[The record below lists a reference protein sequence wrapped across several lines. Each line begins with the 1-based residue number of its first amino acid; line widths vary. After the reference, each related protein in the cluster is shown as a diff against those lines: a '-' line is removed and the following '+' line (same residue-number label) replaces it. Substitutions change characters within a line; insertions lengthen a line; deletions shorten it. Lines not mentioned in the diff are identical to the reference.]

1 MGVMEEK
8 ESPGGRMVTKV
19 LAKRVT
25 RAKEVETVRLTF
37 KREGVIG
44 KGSFGV
50 VQLVRL
56 QRVSPVH
63 GDVEGSGRPTRL
75 AMKTVGVKQRES
87 RELGILKQLDHPNIV
102 PLRFFFFSNA
112 KSGQGTTL
120 NLLFDA
126 QPTTVYD
133 ALGELASRGEGWSGV
148 EVAQYGSQLGAGL
161 AYLHTLSIAHRDIK
175 PRNLLLRPETSGLQ
189 ICDLGSACRVGEG
202 AALTAYICSRFA
214 APPLPAFLSSP
225 FLI

>member
-1 MGVMEEK
+1 
-8 ESPGGRMVTKV
+8 
-19 LAKRVT
+19 
-25 RAKEVETVRLTF
+25 
-37 KREGVIG
+37 
-44 KGSFGV
+44 
-50 VQLVRL
+50 
-56 QRVSPVH
+56 
-63 GDVEGSGRPTRL
+63 
-75 AMKTVGVKQRES
+75 MKTVGVKQGES

-133 ALGELASRGEGWSGV
+133 ALGELASRGQGWTGE

-202 AALTAYICSRFA
+202 AALTAYICSR
-214 APPLPAFLSSP
+214 
-225 FLI
+225 

>member
-1 MGVMEEK
+1 M
-8 ESPGGRMVTKV
+8 
-19 LAKRVT
+19 LAKRVNK
-25 RAKEVETVRLTF
+25 AKEVETVRLTF

-63 GDVEGSGRPTRL
+63 GEGVEGSSCSIRPTTRL
-75 AMKTVGVKQRES
+75 AMKTVAVKQKES

-112 KSGQGTTL
+112 KSGQGTGTTL

-133 ALGELASRGEGWSGV
+133 ALGELASRGKGWSGE
-148 EVAQYGSQLGAGL
+148 EVGINIVIINVISV
-161 AYLHTLSIAHRDIK
+161 SIVVVVLRCCIICCDQQW
-175 PRNLLLRPETSGLQ
+175 LLLQATNNRQEP
-189 ICDLGSACRVGEG
+189 C
-202 AALTAYICSRFA
+202 
-214 APPLPAFLSSP
+214 
-225 FLI
+225 

>member
-1 MGVMEEK
+1 
-8 ESPGGRMVTKV
+8 
-19 LAKRVT
+19 
-25 RAKEVETVRLTF
+25 
-37 KREGVIG
+37 
-44 KGSFGV
+44 
-50 VQLVRL
+50 
-56 QRVSPVH
+56 
-63 GDVEGSGRPTRL
+63 
-75 AMKTVGVKQRES
+75 MKTVGVKQRES

-133 ALGELASRGEGWSGV
+133 ALGEMASRGQGWSGE

-202 AALTAYICSRFA
+202 AALTAYICSRFPSGSDSNLMLNLVFDLWIRFYR
-214 APPLPAFLSSP
+214 APELLLASTSYRWPTS
-225 FLI
+225 

>member
-1 MGVMEEK
+1 MEEK
-8 ESPGGRMVTKV
+8 ESPGCRMVTKV

-214 APPLPAFLSSP
+214 APPLSAFLSSP